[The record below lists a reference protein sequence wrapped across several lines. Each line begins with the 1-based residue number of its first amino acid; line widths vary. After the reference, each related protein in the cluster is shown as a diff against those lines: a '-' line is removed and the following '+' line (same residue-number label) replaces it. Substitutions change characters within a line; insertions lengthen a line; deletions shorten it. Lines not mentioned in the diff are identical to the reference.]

1 MLTYEALNEIHKT
14 DTCNMQMDI
23 FGTSFA
29 SDWWQVIIQ
38 TPEIYLSAKNI

>member
-1 MLTYEALNEIHKT
+1 MLTSEALNEIQKT
-14 DTCNMQMDI
+14 DTCNMQTEI

-38 TPEIYLSAKNI
+38 TPEINLSAKNI

>member
-1 MLTYEALNEIHKT
+1 MLTSEALNEIQK
-14 DTCNMQMDI
+14 TCNMQTEI

-38 TPEIYLSAKNI
+38 TPEINLSAKNK